1 MVTRADLYATI
12 RAELHEITEE
22 VISDERRARVHEWI
36 DSLEDTRQLRMT
48 LETMKS
54 IRDCAASG
62 SC

>member
-1 MVTRADLYATI
+1 VATSADLCATI
-12 RAELHEITEE
+12 RAELHEITDE

-36 DSLEDTRQLRMT
+36 DSLENTHQLRMT
-48 LETMKS
+48 LDTMKS